1 MKKQDTG
8 AESAA
13 GSNFMTRL
21 KEKWGLK
28 SMWQVGLILLVF
40 ALTGTTVLLI
50 KQPLLQLLGVDMSQ
64 GGAWKTVLYLLFV
77 LPLYQ
82 LILLFYGAL
91 LGQFSFFWEKEKA
104 LFRRIFGSSK
114 S

>member
-1 MKKQDTG
+1 MKKQDIASKST
-8 AESAA
+8 ARPH
-13 GSNFMTRL
+13 FMTRL

-28 SMWQVGLILLVF
+28 SMWQVVLILLVF

-50 KQPLLQLLGVDMSQ
+50 KQPLLQFLGVDMSQ

-104 LFRRIFGSSK
+104 LFRRIFGGRTS
-114 S
+114 